1 VETKTQTVQDL
12 DYQLITSDEELVKIV
27 PELESAQTI
36 SLDTEGSKLDPLTAK
51 LFLLQIATTDKAWVI
66 DCQKVDLTPLK
77 TVLEA
82 DRPLKIAQN
91 AKFDYELLK
100 AQAGIKLG
108 SLYDTMLAE
117 RVLTCG
123 LSRDISLR
131 SLADKYLGLK
141 IDKTIRDTF
150 TDPASP
156 ALRGKFTK
164 EQLDYAARDAII
176 LHEIFK
182 KQFQLLKD
190 EGLIETAKLE
200 FAVVEPVAE
209 MELRGSLI
217 DREKWRAHINELLEK
232 RNAINREIQAELS
245 HLTEFNQVDLFGNES
260 DSINLDSPVQLL
272 ETFKKLGVELPNT
285 SEATLSKTDHPLA
298 KKLLEYRGYEKMIT
312 AFGDTILEKIHPI
325 DNRLHPDF
333 IQLGADTGRFA
344 CNNPNLQQIPAESGF
359 RSCFVASPGY
369 KLITADY
376 SQIELRIMAEVSEDP
391 AFLQAFKDDVDLH
404 TLTASQMFRIPLEK
418 VDKDKRFQAKSINF
432 GLMYGRGPASL
443 GLQIGLSVEESKKL
457 LDVYF
462 STYKKVKRWLDNVG
476 RDALRYGYVRTLGG
490 RKRSFIMPDKNDP
503 DYQKLIGSV
512 ERQGKNTPIQ
522 GTSADITKYA
532 LVYIHDTIK
541 REKLDA
547 HLIHT
552 VHDEIVTEA
561 RDDIAQEV
569 AKMVEEKMIAAGKKL
584 LKLVPVKVD
593 VHIANAWE
601 K

>member
-1 VETKTQTVQDL
+1 METQTTQL
-12 DYQLITSDEELVKIV
+12 RYQLITTNSELEKIV
-27 PELESAQTI
+27 PELENQQALGI
-36 SLDTEGSKLDPLTAK
+36 DTEGNKLDPLTAK
-51 LFLLQIATTDKAWVI
+51 LFLLQIATPTKAYVI

-77 TVLEA
+77 PVLEGE
-82 DRPLKIAQN
+82 RPLKIAQN
-91 AKFDYELLK
+91 AKFDYSILK
-100 AQAGIKLG
+100 AQAGISLG
-108 SLYDTMLAE
+108 NVFDTMLAE
-117 RVLTCG
+117 RILTCG
-123 LSRDISLR
+123 VSRDISLR
-131 SLADKYLGLK
+131 SLADKYLGMKL
-141 IDKTIRDTF
+141 DKTIRESF
-150 TDPASP
+150 MDPTSP
-156 ALRGKFTK
+156 ALHGKFTK
-164 EQLDYAARDAII
+164 EQLEYAARDAQI

-182 KQFQLLKD
+182 KQFRKLQEEDLV
-190 EGLIETAKLE
+190 ETARLE
-200 FAVVEPVAE
+200 FSIVPVVSE

-217 DREKWRAHINELLEK
+217 DQKKWRLHISELKEK
-232 RNAINREIQAELS
+232 RNKINQEIQGDLR
-245 HLTEFNQVDLFGNES
+245 HLINYSQVDLFGNET
-260 DSINLDSPVQLL
+260 DAINLDSPLQLL
-272 ETFKKLGVELPNT
+272 GVFKKLGVDLPNT
-285 SEATLSKTDHPLA
+285 SEATLSKTNHPLA
-298 KKLLEYRGYEKMIT
+298 KKLLEYRGFEKMIT
-312 AFGDTILEKIHPI
+312 SFGESILEKIHPS

-359 RSCFVASPGY
+359 RSCFIATKGY

-391 AFLQAFKDDVDLH
+391 AFLEAFNKDIDLH

-432 GLMYGRGPASL
+432 GLMYGRGPTSL
-443 GLQIGLSVEESKKL
+443 GLQIGLSVEDSKKL

-476 RDALRYGYVRTLGG
+476 RDAVRSGFVRTLGG
-490 RKRSFIMPDKNDP
+490 RKRSFILPEKTDP
-503 DYQKLIGSV
+503 DYQRLIGSV

-532 LVYIHDTIK
+532 LVYIYNKLKKD
-541 REKLDA
+541 KLDA

-561 RDDIAQEV
+561 REDIAEDI
-569 AKMVEEKMIAAGKKL
+569 AKMVEEQMVEAGKKL

-593 VHIANAWE
+593 VHISDCWE